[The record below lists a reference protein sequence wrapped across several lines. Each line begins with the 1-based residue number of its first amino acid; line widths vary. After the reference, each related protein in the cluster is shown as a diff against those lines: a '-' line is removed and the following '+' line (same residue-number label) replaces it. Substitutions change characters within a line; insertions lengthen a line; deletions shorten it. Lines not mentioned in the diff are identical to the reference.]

1 MSIVVIGAGAAGM
14 MAAGRAG
21 ELGAKVLLLEKNKKP
36 GCKLLIT
43 GKGRCNVTNSGDL
56 DTFIRSYHGHGRF
69 LYSAF
74 NRFFNDDLRELLK
87 ENGVN
92 LKVERGGRLFPVSD
106 KASDV
111 VQALIK
117 YCQRNKVEIQTEEE
131 VLEIIA
137 EEGRVKGIKTVQ
149 GFVAC
154 EAVIVATG
162 GKSYAATGSTGDGYK
177 WAKALGHT
185 VIPPRPAL
193 VPLNIHESWVKELQG
208 LALKNVEVKLLQADK
223 LLGKEFGEMLFTHF
237 GVSGPVILTLSYL
250 VVEKATQQGLH
261 LEINLKPALDEQKLD
276 QRLKRDFQKYQRKQ
290 LQNALVD
297 LLPQRLIP
305 VVISLSAI
313 APTKFVHQ
321 ITKEE
326 RRAIIKTLRNLKMTV
341 LGPRSL
347 SEAIVTAGGVSL
359 QEVNSGTME
368 SKLIQGLYFAGEV
381 LDVDGYTGGFNLQ
394 AAFSTGYLAGES
406 AALKLS
412 AKVH

>member
-1 MSIVVIGAGAAGM
+1 VPTCSLVVVIGGGAAGM

-21 ELGAKVLLLEKNKKP
+21 ELGSKVLLIEKNNNL
-36 GCKLLIT
+36 GRKLLIT

-56 DTFIRSYHGHGRF
+56 DTFIRSYHGKGRF

-74 NRFFNDDLRELLK
+74 NLFFHNELIELLK
-87 ENGVN
+87 QNGVN

-106 KASDV
+106 KAADV

-117 YCQRNKVEIQTEEE
+117 YCRQNKVAIHTEEE
-131 VLEIIA
+131 VSAIITK
-137 EEGRVKGIKTVQ
+137 EGKIKGIKTAK

-154 EAVIVATG
+154 EAVVVATG

-177 WAKALGHT
+177 WATALGHT
-185 VIPPRPAL
+185 VLSPRPAL
-193 VPLNIHESWVKELQG
+193 VPLNIQESWTKELQG
-208 LALKNVEVKLLQADK
+208 VALKNVEVKLLQGDK
-223 LLGKEFGEMLFTHF
+223 VLGREFGEMLFTHF
-237 GVSGPVILTLSYL
+237 GVSGPAILTLSYL

-261 LEINLKPALDEQKLD
+261 LEINLKPALDEEKLD

-305 VVISLSAI
+305 VVIALSDLT
-313 APTKFVHQ
+313 PTKYVHQ
-321 ITKEE
+321 ITKAE
-326 RRAIIKTLRNLKMTV
+326 RRELVRTLRCLSMTV

-347 SEAIVTAGGVSL
+347 AEAIITAGGISL
-359 QEVNSGTME
+359 QEINSGTME

-406 AALKLS
+406 AVLKL
-412 AKVH
+412 

>member
-1 MSIVVIGAGAAGM
+1 M
-14 MAAGRAG
+14 
-21 ELGAKVLLLEKNKKP
+21 
-36 GCKLLIT
+36 
-43 GKGRCNVTNSGDL
+43 
-56 DTFIRSYHGHGRF
+56 
-69 LYSAF
+69 
-74 NRFFNDDLRELLK
+74 
-87 ENGVN
+87 
-92 LKVERGGRLFPVSD
+92 
-106 KASDV
+106 
-111 VQALIK
+111 
-117 YCQRNKVEIQTEEE
+117 
-131 VLEIIA
+131 
-137 EEGRVKGIKTVQ
+137 
-149 GFVAC
+149 
-154 EAVIVATG
+154 
-162 GKSYAATGSTGDGYK
+162 
-177 WAKALGHT
+177 
-185 VIPPRPAL
+185 
-193 VPLNIHESWVKELQG
+193 
-208 LALKNVEVKLLQADK
+208 
-223 LLGKEFGEMLFTHF
+223 
-237 GVSGPVILTLSYL
+237 
-250 VVEKATQQGLH
+250 
-261 LEINLKPALDEQKLD
+261 EINLKPALDEQKLD